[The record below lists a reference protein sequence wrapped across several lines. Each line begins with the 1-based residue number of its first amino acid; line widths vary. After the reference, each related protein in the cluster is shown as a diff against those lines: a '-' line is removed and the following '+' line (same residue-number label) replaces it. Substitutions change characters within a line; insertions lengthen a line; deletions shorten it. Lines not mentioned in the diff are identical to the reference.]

1 MLVNEEKINHE
12 MDLWKN
18 LYNNYENLAVNI
30 LADVLAYYKKEDRE
44 SLIEKVNGVLES
56 VNEPIDGN
64 LMIESI
70 KGDLESFERINDESS
85 VAYRTLSWIKEL
97 AEEPA
102 LEENTKD
109 SE

>member
-1 MLVNEEKINHE
+1 MV
-12 MDLWKN
+12 
-18 LYNNYENLAVNI
+18 
-30 LADVLAYYKKEDRE
+30 
-44 SLIEKVNGVLES
+44 
-56 VNEPIDGN
+56 
-64 LMIESI
+64 ESI

-102 LEENTKD
+102 PEENTKD